1 MLSTYILGMKLDTPV
16 VIAPGPWSR
25 GTDNLRKAFESGAG
39 AVFTET
45 ITGESYPDLSPRYE
59 FSNVTGGLENIR
71 LYSKLDLEEWIS
83 ILYEVDD
90 KKRFGSSAKLIAS
103 VMGSSPSE
111 LAYVARKVER
121 TGVDGIEL
129 GLACPMGEG
138 PAVVAGNPDMV
149 YEYVKTACDAVSLPV
164 SVKLSSSCADLP
176 LVVKACIRAGAK
188 GVSAIDTVR
197 GILSIDIEKR
207 KAGLPTYGGYS
218 GAPIRP
224 IGLSTVAGIAQ
235 TSSIPVVGIGG
246 IENYV
251 NLIEY
256 IMAGA
261 SAGAVGSQILLRGY
275 DAVSEIV
282 EGFDRWTGKQGIADI
297 EDIRGAAL
305 SSLRSFEEIKVESK
319 VAQTCITCQDSE
331 CGKCVSCCL
340 DDAVTFDGVVSINKE
355 RCTGCGLCISICP
368 ENRLRLVWK

>member
-71 LYSKLDLEEWIS
+71 LYSKLDLEEWIG

-176 LVVKACIRAGAK
+176 LVVRACIRAGAK

-207 KAGLPTYGGYS
+207 TAGLPTYGGYS

-275 DAVSEIV
+275 DVVSEIV
-282 EGFDRWTGKQGIADI
+282 EGFDRWTGEQGIADI

-305 SSLRSFEEIKVESK
+305 SSLRSFEELKVESK
-319 VAQTCITCQDSE
+319 VAQT
-331 CGKCVSCCL
+331 
-340 DDAVTFDGVVSINKE
+340 
-355 RCTGCGLCISICP
+355 
-368 ENRLRLVWK
+368 

>member
-1 MLSTYILGMKLDTPV
+1 MLKTHLLGMEINNPL

-25 GTDNLRKAFESGAG
+25 GTENLKKAFESGAA

-59 FSNVTGGLENIR
+59 YSRHTGGLENIR
-71 LYSKLDLEEWIS
+71 IYSKLELEEWLDV
-83 ILYEVDD
+83 LYETAAEN
-90 KKRFGSSAKLIAS
+90 RFGSEAKLIAS

-111 LAYVARKVER
+111 LAYVAGKVAA
-121 TGVDGIEL
+121 TGVDAIEL

-138 PAVVAGNPDMV
+138 PAVVAGNPAKV
-149 YEYVKTACDAVSLPV
+149 YEYVKAAREAVDIPV
-164 SVKLSSSCADLP
+164 SVKLSSTCAELSE
-176 LVVKACIRAGAK
+176 VVKACVRGGAA

-197 GILSIDIEKR
+197 AILHIDIESG

-235 TSSIPVVGIGG
+235 TGSIPVTGMGG
-246 IENYV
+246 IQTAE

-261 SAGAVGSQILLRGY
+261 GAGAVGTQILLRGY
-275 DAVSEIV
+275 GVVREILDDLYDWAKARDV
-282 EGFDRWTGKQGIADI
+282 DDI
-297 EDIRGAAL
+297 EKIRGKAL
-305 SSLRSFEEIKVESK
+305 ASLRSFEELKVESK
-319 VAQTCITCQDSE
+319 VAQVSE
-331 CGKCVSCCL
+331 CRDESCGKCMECCF
-340 DDAVTFDGVVSINKE
+340 DDAVSFKGRISIDKE
-355 RCTGCGLCISICP
+355 RCTGCGLCMSMCP
-368 ENRLRLVWK
+368 ENRIELVWK